1 MAHVNVSQCHRIT
14 VEGYFDDQTTIVDFV
29 LAYKPQKNSINNER
43 RGKFIDK
50 LTKAGLITER
60 DTSQNDTHYVK
71 INVPDK
77 ILKKYCEF
85 MKMKMP
91 MRKLDGQDK
100 IKPKVS
106 YRGTLES
113 MIPNCI
119 TKRFNHTKPAHVEY
133 RLLHEYSEP
142 KSYLFEEKRGNF
154 FSTGI
159 RIAVVNFILERSS
172 FKEKPSLDSN
182 LFIPW
187 ASEQHSAG
195 ADNAEEVKYFGI
207 RQLLEA
213 VDGEGEHPFYAAYP
227 LHDGCVKHKDTT
239 RSIRARLLVDWASVK
254 QCLMYQPLDDIKE
267 YFGVK
272 IALYFTWLGFYTTML
287 LPAALVGF
295 FCLLYGILTFST
307 NRISQEVCSDNT
319 TIMCP
324 QCDKY
329 CGYWHLNSTCKISK
343 IAYIFDNE
351 ATIFFSI
358 FISVWAAL
366 YLKLWKR
373 YVSRIQ
379 YRWGVLDYCS
389 MAEPPRPEYSAR
401 VKDYKRRKYN
411 FYTKVE
417 EPSPAFWTQKLP
429 TVIGSYFVV
438 YLLISMTVA
447 TVFGIIVYRMS
458 LKTSENLYGDSAS
471 VSGKLIIFPMTTAT
485 INLLAST
492 VLTQLYN
499 KVAKKMTD
507 YEYRRT
513 QSEYNDSLN
522 VKLFLFD
529 FINYYS
535 SIFYIAFLKGKLPGY
550 PKEYNRIFSLRQEE
564 CSTGGCMVELTIQ
577 LATIMMGKQLIAIIK
592 EYFIPFLKQKY
603 KNLSTWYYTNQKEM
617 ELPQSS
623 GQWIRDNKLL
633 SWGELS
639 LFKEYLKMVIQYGFI
654 TIFAVAFPPA
664 SIFALVNNMIE
675 TRVDAKKYLQ
685 FYKRAVPTRV
695 RNLGMW
701 YNTMQVI
708 TKIAVI
714 SNAYIIAFSSN
725 ITHRLIY
732 MLFVNPAYTD
742 EGFVNHTLAYFNT
755 SHFEAAANPDP
766 SLYKNITVEIC
777 RYAEYRNPPE
787 SDNPYER
794 SLLYWK
800 ILAIRLALMVIYQ
813 NLVVVVQALVSWAI
827 PNIPRQ
833 LQLQIKKEQYFT
845 NEYIIKQEKKRT
857 TAITYVHMES

>member
-1 MAHVNVSQCHRIT
+1 MIVYLFVYFSSLPNNQCCR
-14 VEGYFDDQTTIVDFV
+14 YFDDQTTIVDFV
-29 LAYKPQKNSINNER
+29 LAYKPQTDSINNER
-43 RGKFIDK
+43 RQKFIDK
-50 LTKAGLITER
+50 LTKAGLITEK
-60 DTSQNDTHYVK
+60 DASQDDTHYVK

-85 MKMKMP
+85 MKMKLP
-91 MRKLDGQDK
+91 MKKLDGQDR

-106 YRGTLES
+106 PRGTLES

-119 TKRFNHTKPAHVEY
+119 TKRFNPTKRPHVEY
-133 RLLHEYSEP
+133 RLLHEYSES
-142 KSYLFEEKRGNF
+142 KSYLFDEKRGNF

-172 FKEKPSLDSN
+172 FKEKPSIGSN
-182 LFIPW
+182 LFMHW
-187 ASEQHSAG
+187 EKKDSNKDSLEEHCACK
-195 ADNAEEVKYFGI
+195 DNAAEVKYFGI
-207 RQLLEA
+207 RQLLKAEDEA
-213 VDGEGEHPFYAAYP
+213 GEHPFYAAFP

-254 QCLMYQPLDDIKE
+254 KCLTYQPLDDIKE

-272 IALYFTWLGFYTTML
+272 IALYFTWLGFYTAML
-287 LPAALVGF
+287 APAALVGF
-295 FCLLYGILTFST
+295 LCLLYGILTFPT
-307 NRISQEVCSDNT
+307 NRISKEVCNDST

-329 CGYWHLNSTCKISK
+329 CGYWYLNSTCMISK

-401 VKDYKRRKYN
+401 VKNCKRKKYN
-411 FYTKVE
+411 FYTKIE
-417 EPSPAFWTQKLP
+417 EPSPSFWTQKLP
-429 TVIGSYFVV
+429 TVICSYSVV
-438 YLLISMTVA
+438 YVLISMTVA

-458 LKTSENLYGDSAS
+458 LKTSEKFYGDSAT
-471 VSGKLIIFPMTTAT
+471 VSGKLIVFPMTTAT
-485 INLLAST
+485 INLLVST
-492 VLTQLYN
+492 FLTQLYK

-507 YEYRRT
+507 IEYRRT
-513 QSEYNDSLN
+513 QTEYNDSLN

-535 SIFYIAFLKGKLPGY
+535 SIFYIAFLKGKYPGY
-550 PKEYNRIFSLRQEE
+550 PKEYNRIFHLRQEE

-577 LATIMMGKQLIAIIK
+577 LATIMIGKQLIAIIK

-603 KNLSTWYYTNQKEM
+603 KTLITWYYTNKTEM

-675 TRVDAKKYLQ
+675 TRVDAQKYLQ
-685 FYKRAVPTRV
+685 FYKRAVPKRV

-701 YNTMQVI
+701 YKAMQVI

-732 MLFVNPAYTD
+732 MLFVNPTHTD

-755 SHFEAAANPDP
+755 SHFEAAAHPDP
-766 SLYKNITVEIC
+766 SMYKNITVEIC

-813 NLVVVVQALVSWAI
+813 NLVGVV
-827 PNIPRQ
+827 
-833 LQLQIKKEQYFT
+833 
-845 NEYIIKQEKKRT
+845 QEKKRT
-857 TAITYVHMES
+857 TAITYVHMER